1 MQDVPAFCRDSMRSR
16 LLPGCFRCFQAVNRG
31 ARWGGA
37 CAQAVVHPGVERTLS
52 RGRRAGGGC
61 RAGRGTGFFGSCNG
75 EAVLPGRSP
84 EPVVPVRSA
93 EEAIVSGAA
102 PAECAA
108 AAREKPAGNL
118 CRRTPEGAAALNR
131 ELRKSFSSGCGPDGR
146 SLRRGCM
153 EHVWLNGAGG
163 PEACKSV
170 PERVRGQARSFLRTR
185 GPAFS
190 AEVATSSRLLL
201 FRCGGG
207 GSLHAS

>member
-102 PAECAA
+102 LAEGAS
-108 AAREKPAGNL
+108 AARKKPAGNV
-118 CRRTPEGAAALNR
+118 PSDAGGSGGAEPGIAKVFFVG
-131 ELRKSFSSGCGPDGR
+131 LRAGGR
-146 SLRRGCM
+146 SLSRGCM

>member
-1 MQDVPAFCRDSMRSR
+1 M
-16 LLPGCFRCFQAVNRG
+16 
-31 ARWGGA
+31 
-37 CAQAVVHPGVERTLS
+37 
-52 RGRRAGGGC
+52 
-61 RAGRGTGFFGSCNG
+61 
-75 EAVLPGRSP
+75 
-84 EPVVPVRSA
+84 
-93 EEAIVSGAA
+93 VSGAA
-102 PAECAA
+102 SAEGRLLHEESCGNHVLPDAGGSGGA
-108 AAREKPAGNL
+108 EPGIAKVFFVGLRAR
-118 CRRTPEGAAALNR
+118 
-131 ELRKSFSSGCGPDGR
+131 GR
-146 SLRRGCM
+146 SLSRGCM